1 MEYIVYIDGA
11 SKGNPGLSSAGVVIQ
26 NEKGETIKEYS
37 HFLGD
42 KLTNN
47 EAEYGAVI
55 FALKKLKLL
64 IGKTKTKEAEITFRA
79 DSKLL
84 VEQLEGRFKLNHP
97 NTQRLFI
104 EVWNLKT
111 EFKKIEFF
119 HISREQNSRA
129 DTLANQAIP
138 AGSRRL
144 I

>member
-1 MEYIVYIDGA
+1 MKYIVYIDGA
-11 SKGNPGLSSAGVVIQ
+11 SKGNPGLASAGVVIQ

-119 HISREQNSRA
+119 HISREKNSRA

-138 AGSRRL
+138 AGS
-144 I
+144 